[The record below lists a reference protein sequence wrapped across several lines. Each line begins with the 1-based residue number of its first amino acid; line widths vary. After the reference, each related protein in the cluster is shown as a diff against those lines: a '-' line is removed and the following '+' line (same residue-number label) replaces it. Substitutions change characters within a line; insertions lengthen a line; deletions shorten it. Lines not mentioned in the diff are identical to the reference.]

1 MPGACTAGHAAPERL
16 VMASRPTSGW
26 VRSHVANPP
35 LRAALRSP
43 AHRALS
49 GSLLLLDYTSRR
61 SGRHCVF
68 PVQYAVSGE
77 DLVVIAGHHR
87 AKTWWRHFD
96 DHPQQVIAHLRGRA
110 TNVTV
115 RRLIAGTDD
124 RTQAVASYTKRF
136 PQAKVLPDS
145 PVLLLVPH
153 NREP

>member
-1 MPGACTAGHAAPERL
+1 
-16 VMASRPTSGW
+16 MASSRPTSSW
-26 VRSHVANPP
+26 VRSHLANPT

-61 SGRHCVF
+61 SGRRCVF
-68 PVQYAVSGE
+68 PVQYAVCGE
-77 DLVVIAGHHR
+77 ALVVVAGQHR

-110 TNVTV
+110 TTVTV
-115 RRLIAGTDD
+115 RRLIAGTDE
-124 RTQAVASYTKRF
+124 RTQAAASYTKRF
-136 PQAKVLPDS
+136 PHTEVPPDS